1 MKCYD
6 IKEILDIVT
15 ENTIKQTSFT
25 NNTGGF
31 AYVMRYL
38 VNIDHIVANILVQM
52 AEVIKRCPECSLLS
66 SLCRMQKS
74 QILNAIIAYRS
85 QLIVMPVAGTGR
97 PLLTTLLG

>member
-1 MKCYD
+1 MFLICYD

-52 AEVIKRCPECSLLS
+52 AEVIKGCPECSLFIQSLS
-66 SLCRMQKS
+66 NAEKS
-74 QILNAIIAYRS
+74 D
-85 QLIVMPVAGTGR
+85 P
-97 PLLTTLLG
+97 

>member
-1 MKCYD
+1 MICYD

-31 AYVMRYL
+31 AYVMIYL

-52 AEVIKRCPECSLLS
+52 AEVIKRCPECSLFIQSLS
-66 SLCRMQKS
+66 NAEKS
-74 QILNAIIAYRS
+74 D
-85 QLIVMPVAGTGR
+85 P
-97 PLLTTLLG
+97 